1 MLGVLMHAYAS
12 EMANLT
18 ASLMMSRNT
27 TRKEIHAMKIVQ
39 AEKLLMTLGDLE
51 ARHDSES
58 TLLMKE
64 QALSASSI
72 LLHSRSACRA
82 RAHEIYE
89 YLGIAHFRMG
99 QWDQAIEMHRHY
111 LAIAHNLNDHTS
123 EAKAYGNLRSAYLQ
137 KGEIAKGIA
146 EFHKC
151 LKLSQAKG
159 DKIAEAG
166 LLLVKQVNSN
176 SCWQV
181 NLAHYCTS
189 IEELPAKCDQT
200 CFRQVSN
207 YYQNLNS
214 VFFNQ
219 TYCFPLFLA
228 CSDYDVLVLI
238 LFLPCT
244 PIRVEPICFVRV
256 FKITIS

>member
-1 MLGVLMHAYAS
+1 
-12 EMANLT
+12 
-18 ASLMMSRNT
+18 
-27 TRKEIHAMKIVQ
+27 MKIVQ

-58 TLLMKE
+58 TLSMKE

-151 LKLSQAKG
+151 LKLS
-159 DKIAEAG
+159 AG
-166 LLLVKQVNSN
+166 QGRQNRRGRPLTGKTGELQFMLAGELGSLLYFYRG
-176 SCWQV
+176 
-181 NLAHYCTS
+181 AAGE
-189 IEELPAKCDQT
+189 IRPDMFQT
-200 CFRQVSN
+200 CFKLLSK
-207 YYQNLNS
+207 S
-214 VFFNQ
+214 EFGVFQPNILLPSIP
-219 TYCFPLFLA
+219 CLF
-228 CSDYDVLVLI
+228 
-238 LFLPCT
+238 
-244 PIRVEPICFVRV
+244 
-256 FKITIS
+256 